1 MIRINVA
8 LILAILA
15 TSVVV
20 INTQYDSRRLYT
32 AVDQQSA
39 RARQLMVDYEQLRV
53 QRRAEVSPSRVQS
66 IAVNRLKMR
75 TPDTSITAYVSQPSG
90 DTQ

>member
-1 MIRINVA
+1 
-8 LILAILA
+8 
-15 TSVVV
+15 
-20 INTQYDSRRLYT
+20 
-32 AVDQQSA
+32 
-39 RARQLMVDYEQLRV
+39 LRV

-75 TPDTSITAYVSQPSG
+75 TPDPSITAYVSQPSG

>member
-39 RARQLMVDYEQLRV
+39 RIQV
-53 QRRAEVSPSRVQS
+53 QRAIVALSVLFTDYDATFYGFVEF
-66 IAVNRLKMR
+66 
-75 TPDTSITAYVSQPSG
+75 
-90 DTQ
+90 

>member
-32 AVDQQSA
+32 QLTS
-39 RARQLMVDYEQLRV
+39 RARVP
-53 QRRAEVSPSRVQS
+53 VS
-66 IAVNRLKMR
+66 
-75 TPDTSITAYVSQPSG
+75 
-90 DTQ
+90 